1 MTCGFLGMIEEA
13 FLRDMERNGLRATR
27 SFSFKSYTIDSNSN
41 DSNFNN
47 DHPVTVEL
55 TKGPTTEGGKD
66 GGEVTTVKCKYLVGC
81 DGGRSAVRQFGIE
94 NHGLSFDGELLST
107 LWGAGDFGEWQPALL
122 KWDSG
127 VHRADDGIPRSFSRQ
142 DRFPRYSKDRSDP
155 QRQVSDH

>member
-1 MTCGFLGMIEEA
+1 MIEEA

-41 DSNFNN
+41 DSNESSDN

-107 LWGAGDFGEWQPALL
+107 LWGAGDFGEWQ
-122 KWDSG
+122 
-127 VHRADDGIPRSFSRQ
+127 IRSTEM
-142 DRFPRYSKDRSDP
+142 
-155 QRQVSDH
+155 